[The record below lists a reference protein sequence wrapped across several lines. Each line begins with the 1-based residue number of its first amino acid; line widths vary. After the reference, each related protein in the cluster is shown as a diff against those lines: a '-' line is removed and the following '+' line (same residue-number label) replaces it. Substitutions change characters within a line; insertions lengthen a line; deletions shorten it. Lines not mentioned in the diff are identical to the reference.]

1 MSGVTGWLF
10 SQLELFDLPYNQ
22 SPSLH
27 IILCWLLWRHFRQH
41 LAERWRKVCGGWFLL
56 IAISTLTTRQHHFI
70 DVITGLAVGM
80 LIDWMVP
87 VDRRWNYQKPD
98 QRRIKIALPYVV
110 GAGSCI
116 VLMEL
121 MMMIQL
127 WWSVW
132 LCWPVLSLLIIG
144 RGYGGLGA
152 ITTGKDS
159 QGKLPPAVYW
169 LTLPCRIGM
178 WLSMRWFC
186 RRLEPVSKMTAGVYL
201 GRFHDIFRHRMR
213 FWTSPLNSLA
223 DEPQKIDSIFV
234 YRCWIWWFRKR
245 GAPTG
250 RGDAGNI
257 TRRARQRSGP
267 LCIGIIAQCA
277 GGGGMVVMLRTQ

>member
-1 MSGVTGWLF
+1 
-10 SQLELFDLPYNQ
+10 
-22 SPSLH
+22 
-27 IILCWLLWRHFRQH
+27 
-41 LAERWRKVCGGWFLL
+41 
-56 IAISTLTTRQHHFI
+56 
-70 DVITGLAVGM
+70 M

-159 QGKLPPAVYW
+159 RETTARRLLADIALPHRDVAVYA
-169 LTLPCRIGM
+169 LV
-178 WLSMRWFC
+178 LSS
-186 RRLEPVSKMTAGVYL
+186 PGAGEQNDCWCLL
-201 GRFHDIFRHRMR
+201 GAFPRHIPAQNAVLDVTFEFPRGR
-213 FWTSPLNSLA
+213 AT
-223 DEPQKIDSIFV
+223 KIDSIFV

-245 GAPTG
+245 ELRQAVAMLETLREEQGSVLVHCALGLSRSALVVAAWLLCYGHCKTVNE
-250 RGDAGNI
+250 AI
-257 TRRARQRSGP
+257 SYIRARRPQIV
-267 LCIGIIAQCA
+267 LTDEHKA
-277 GGGGMVVMLRTQ
+277 MLRLWENR

>member
-1 MSGVTGWLF
+1 
-10 SQLELFDLPYNQ
+10 
-22 SPSLH
+22 
-27 IILCWLLWRHFRQH
+27 
-41 LAERWRKVCGGWFLL
+41 
-56 IAISTLTTRQHHFI
+56 
-70 DVITGLAVGM
+70 
-80 LIDWMVP
+80 MVP

-201 GRFHDIFRHRMR
+201 GAFPRHIPAQNAVLDVTFEFPRGRATKDRLYFCVPMLDLVVPEEGELR
-213 FWTSPLNSLA
+213 QAVAMLETLREEQGSVLVHCALGLSRSALVVAAWLLCYGHCKTV
-223 DEPQKIDSIFV
+223 DEAISYI
-234 YRCWIWWFRKR
+234 
-245 GAPTG
+245 
-250 RGDAGNI
+250 
-257 TRRARQRSGP
+257 RARRSHIV
-267 LCIGIIAQCA
+267 LKEDHKA
-277 GGGGMVVMLRTQ
+277 MLKLWENR

>member
-1 MSGVTGWLF
+1 MLYPLKFSFIRPEVSGVTGWLF

-121 MMMIQL
+121 MVMIQL

-186 RRLEPVSKMTAGVYL
+186 RRPGAGEQNDCWCLFRGVSTTYSGTECGS
-201 GRFHDIFRHRMR
+201 GRH
-213 FWTSPLNSLA
+213 L
-223 DEPQKIDSIFV
+223 
-234 YRCWIWWFRKR
+234 
-245 GAPTG
+245 
-250 RGDAGNI
+250 
-257 TRRARQRSGP
+257 
-267 LCIGIIAQCA
+267 
-277 GGGGMVVMLRTQ
+277 

>member
-1 MSGVTGWLF
+1 MITERRNVLLQGAGWLLLLAPFFFFTYGSLNQFTAVQDLNSHDIPSQVFGWETAIPFLPWTIVPYWSLDLLYGFSLFVCSTTFEQRRLVHRLILATVMACCGFLLYPLKFSFIRPEVSGVTGWLF

-56 IAISTLTTRQHHFI
+56 IAISTLTTWQHHFI

-159 QGKLPPAVYW
+159 QGNYRPP
-169 LTLPCRIGM
+169 
-178 WLSMRWFC
+178 F
-186 RRLEPVSKMTAGVYL
+186 
-201 GRFHDIFRHRMR
+201 
-213 FWTSPLNSLA
+213 
-223 DEPQKIDSIFV
+223 
-234 YRCWIWWFRKR
+234 
-245 GAPTG
+245 TG
-250 RGDAGNI
+250 
-257 TRRARQRSGP
+257 
-267 LCIGIIAQCA
+267 
-277 GGGGMVVMLRTQ
+277 